1 MNARCDVIPYV
12 SSAPHL
18 SETFSNLNP
27 VDFTSLIEKEQ
38 SVIVLGDHPG
48 EARGRQNALLQ
59 PGLSKK
65 SLATLSSSCNHPCP
79 R

>member
-48 EARGRQNALLQ
+48 EARGRQKCFTATCPLKEISGDPLL
-59 PGLSKK
+59 
-65 SLATLSSSCNHPCP
+65 
-79 R
+79 